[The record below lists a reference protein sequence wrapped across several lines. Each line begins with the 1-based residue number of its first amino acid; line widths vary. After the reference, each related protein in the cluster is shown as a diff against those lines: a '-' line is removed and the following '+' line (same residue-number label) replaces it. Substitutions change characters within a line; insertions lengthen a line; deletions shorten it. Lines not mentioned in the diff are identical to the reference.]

1 MPLPLTVFQAD
12 LVAVA
17 VITPLVA
24 LGVPAQAV
32 KDMRAVMV
40 TLLTML
46 LVAVAVLLLLAQFT
60 DQMLVVLAGP
70 GHLLP

>member
-1 MPLPLTVFQAD
+1 MPLHLTVFQVD

-17 VITPLVA
+17 VIMPLVA

-60 DQMLVVLAGP
+60 DQMLVAQVELD
-70 GHLLP
+70 HLLL